1 MRKHLLCTLPFVL
14 ALSVSALTACGGGN
28 VPSTNVPNASAVV
41 PVQSVRPDKKSD
53 LIYVS
58 DQGTGDVYV
67 YTYPQG
73 TLSQTLTGFASPEG
87 LCSDKKGNVWVVDGY
102 NEDIVEY
109 AHGGSTPI
117 NTISEVNHNPQ
128 GCAIDPKNGDLA
140 VANLANVSTAKATIA
155 ITNPKT
161 KSSGW
166 KFYADSA
173 YESFWYCGYDDK
185 GNLFASAYNGSVTG
199 LSELPKGASTL
210 TNLKTSQSLFGP
222 GGVQWDGKY
231 LAVGNEQSTIYQFSV
246 SGGKATKQGSTSLG
260 GAKGVYQ
267 FWIAGKDVFG
277 ADAGNSS
284 VGVWKYPAGGSALK
298 TITGFN
304 TPLGITISRG
314 K

>member
-1 MRKHLLCTLPFVL
+1 VP
-14 ALSVSALTACGGGN
+14 GGN
-28 VPSTNVPNASAVV
+28 AIA

-53 LIYVS
+53 LIYVA

-109 AHGGSTPI
+109 AHGGSSPI
-117 NTISEVNHNPQ
+117 NTIYEENHNPQ
-128 GCAIDPKNGDLA
+128 GCAINPKNGDLA
-140 VANLANVSTAKATIA
+140 VANLSNATTTEGTIA
-155 ITNPKT
+155 VTKPKL
-161 KSSGW
+161 KSLGW
-166 KFYADSA
+166 TFYKDST
-173 YESFWYCGYDDK
+173 YGSFWYCGYDDE
-185 GNLFASAYNGSVTG
+185 GDLFASAFTGSATG
-199 LSELPKGASTL
+199 LVELPKGASTI
-210 TNLKTSQSLFGP
+210 TNLKSNQSLYGP

-231 LAVGNEQSTIYQFSV
+231 LAVGNEQSTVYQFSV
-246 SGGKATKQGSTSLG
+246 SGGKATKKSSTSLG

-267 FWIAGKDVFG
+267 FWIAGKDIFG
-277 ADAGNSS
+277 ADAGSGS

-304 TPLGITISRG
+304 TPLGIAISRA